1 MKNKNFK
8 IASLVFCF
16 FSFMFLLAFASVP
29 LYNLFC
35 KVTGYGG
42 TPKVVELP
50 SSYISDKTI
59 KVRFNADVS
68 KKLNLYFQPVDREI
82 ITKIGKSNTVDYE
95 VINNSDN
102 DILIT
107 STYNVTPQKAGLYFN
122 KLDCF
127 CYEERKVLAGQKILL
142 PVTFFISPDIID
154 DPNTSELK
162 SLTLSY
168 TFFNVNNI
176 NVSNSY

>member
-1 MKNKNFK
+1 MFK
-8 IASLVFCF
+8 LYLLTIFLTVGIIALPNGEISTVNEFQEI
-16 FSFMFLLAFASVP
+16 MTRMG
-29 LYNLFC
+29 LYP
-35 KVTGYGG
+35 GA
-42 TPKVVELP
+42 PKPP
-50 SSYISDKTI
+50 SSIGGEASG
-59 KVRFNADVS
+59 
-68 KKLNLYFQPVDREI
+68 I
-82 ITKIGKSNTVDYE
+82 ITKIGKSNTVNYE
-95 VINNSDN
+95 VINNTGK

-127 CYEERKVLAGQKILL
+127 CYEERKVLAGQKIVL
-142 PVTFFISPDIID
+142 PVTFFISPEIID

-176 NVSNSY
+176 NVSNLY

>member
-1 MKNKNFK
+1 MYYLQFGRRHFTWDPQNFK
-8 IASLVFCF
+8 QNWKI
-16 FSFMFLLAFASVP
+16 
-29 LYNLFC
+29 
-35 KVTGYGG
+35 TGQWF
-42 TPKVVELP
+42 P
-50 SSYISDKTI
+50 SSCLKLAGRLSMEATLFKLSF
-59 KVRFNADVS
+59 VSRFALSRVVCRAS
-68 KKLNLYFQPVDREI
+68 QKI

-95 VINNSDN
+95 VINNSDK

-176 NVSNSY
+176 NVSNLY